1 MNLKIGDSVIIK
13 PKDELPNDN
22 CMGLMQ
28 KQLSNQIVS
37 VKQIVNFGD
46 DAMIEVLSSYDTNFF
61 ITSDWIAK
69 KVSMTDDGVV
79 LEDI

>member
-13 PKDELPNDN
+13 PEDELPNDN

-37 VKQIVNFGD
+37 VKQIVNLGD